1 MRSPEWRENR
11 VFIEKRYK
19 DLEERLKLYYEGHF
33 GFLFD
38 YTFYNFQGEK
48 APILPTES

>member
-19 DLEERLKLYYEGHF
+19 DLKERLKLYYEGHYS
-33 GFLFD
+33 LFD